1 MIKTALILVLLL
13 TTTPLAAQTSANELL
28 EDLKKC
34 MTSATSYKADLKLKV
49 TVPFLKAPPSEAT
62 LWFKAPDKTHIES
75 PGFAMIPKQGA
86 DMSAAKLLSQ
96 PYTAVDAGRAKFHGT
111 MMRKV
116 KIIPTAENAD
126 IVVATI
132 YIDTTLMVP
141 RKVVST
147 SKTGG
152 TFTAELVY
160 RNAKAREYCLP
171 SYIKLMFDVGSFE
184 LPKTMT
190 GDFGSEDEENA
201 KPKGEKGKAIVEIW
215 YKNYEINLAI
225 PDSMFEE

>member
-1 MIKTALILVLLL
+1 MRLLIFTCLLGWVLGTNLQ
-13 TTTPLAAQTSANELL
+13 AQTADEIL
-28 EDLKKC
+28 ETVRQS
-34 MTSATSYKADLKLKV
+34 MTKATSYKANLKLNV
-49 TVPFLKAPPSEAT
+49 TVPFLKAPPSTAT

-86 DMSAAKLLSQ
+86 DLSAARLLSR
-96 PYTAVDAGRAKFHGT
+96 PYTAVDAGRGMFHGT
-111 MMRKV
+111 VMRKIKV
-116 KIIPTAENAD
+116 IPLEERAD

-132 YIDTTLMVP
+132 WIDTTLMVP

-160 RNAKAREYCLP
+160 DNARAREFCLP
-171 SYIKLMFDVGSFE
+171 SYVKLVFDIGSFE

-190 GDFGSEDEENA
+190 GDFGSDDAN
-201 KPKGEKGKAIVEIW
+201 EKADKSKAIVEIW
-215 YKNYEINLAI
+215 YKNYEINLKI
-225 PDSMFEE
+225 DDSLFKD